1 MKKYHVE
8 ITAATEAELREA
20 YLWIRED
27 SPERATRWRK
37 GLLKQIE
44 RLETLP
50 ERCPL
55 APENQFF
62 AEEIRQLLYGRRG
75 GVYRILFT
83 SEKDTVYVLHIR
95 HGARQV
101 LRKEEQS

>member
-1 MKKYHVE
+1 MEKYHVE
-8 ITAATEAELREA
+8 ITAAAEAELQDA
-20 YLWIRED
+20 YQRIQED
-27 SPERATRWRK
+27 SPARAARWRK
-37 GLLKQIE
+37 RLLEQTQ

-55 APENQFF
+55 APENVFF
-62 AEEIRQLLYGRRG
+62 AEDIRQLLYGRRS

-83 SEKDTVYVLHIR
+83 IEKNTVYVLHIR

-101 LRKEEQS
+101 LKEKNG

>member
-8 ITAATEAELREA
+8 ITATAEAELREA

-27 SPERATRWRK
+27 APERAVRWRK

-50 ERCPL
+50 ERCPF
-55 APENQFF
+55 APENAFF
-62 AEEIRQLLYGRRG
+62 AEEIRQLLYGRRS

-83 SEKDTVYVLHIR
+83 IDEDIVFVLHIR
-95 HGARQV
+95 HRARQV
-101 LRKEEQS
+101 LK

>member
-1 MKKYHVE
+1 MKKYQVE
-8 ITAATEAELREA
+8 ITATAEAELREA

-27 SPERATRWRK
+27 SRERATRWQK
-37 GLLKQIE
+37 GVLTQIE

-50 ERCPL
+50 ERCLL
-55 APENQFF
+55 APENAFF
-62 AEEIRQLLYGRRG
+62 ADEIRQLLYGRRS

-83 SEKDTVYVLHIR
+83 IEKNTVYVLHIR

-101 LRKEEQS
+101 LKEKNG

>member
-8 ITAATEAELREA
+8 ITAAAEAELREA

-55 APENQFF
+55 APENAFF
-62 AEEIRQLLYGRRG
+62 AEEIRQLLYGRRSR
-75 GVYRILFT
+75 VYRILFT
-83 SEKDTVYVLHIR
+83 IEKDTVYVLHIR

-101 LRKEEQS
+101 LRKEELT

>member
-8 ITAATEAELREA
+8 ITAIAAAELREA
-20 YLWIRED
+20 YLWIQED
-27 SPERATRWRK
+27 SPERAVRWRE

-50 ERCPL
+50 GRCSL
-55 APENQFF
+55 APENAFF

-75 GVYRILFT
+75 GRYRILFT
-83 SEKDTVYVLHIR
+83 IEKDTVYVLHIR
-95 HGARQV
+95 QGTRQV
-101 LRKEEQS
+101 LQA